1 MHDEFYGQKERK
13 THHDDEPHCCLLF
26 AKSSKT
32 IGLLALLVWLLKRWN
47 HQVERIG

>member
-1 MHDEFYGQKERK
+1 MHVEFMDKEK
-13 THHDDEPHCCLLF
+13 ENPIMSPLLLVV

-32 IGLLALLVWLLKRWN
+32 IWLLALLVWLLKRWN

>member
-13 THHDDEPHCCLLF
+13 THHEDEPHCCLLF

-32 IGLLALLVWLLKRWN
+32 NWATSPPSLV
-47 HQVERIG
+47 VEEVEPPG